1 MERRE
6 LAPALLQAAGIAKGR
21 VPLPSGDSPTL
32 LCEADPHRFVR
43 LFAQYLEEGR
53 SAALASPQW
62 GLERLAQARAVLREA
77 APQLPAGAILI
88 ATGGTT
94 GRLRF
99 CIHTVETL
107 SASAAGFLSFY
118 GGTQHR
124 ALCVLPHWHVSGLM
138 QLFRA
143 ALSGGRVTFGEP
155 SHPEAL
161 PAGFEAE
168 GAFLSLVPTQLARL
182 LDAGAEDFL
191 RGFAAVV
198 IGGAGLDPAL
208 AARARAAKIPLSPSY
223 GMTETA
229 AVCCAL
235 TPAEF
240 LAGTEGVGRAL
251 PHAAVEI
258 APGASH
264 ESPQKIR
271 VRAASLCRGFAPWT
285 EPAREVLETSDLG
298 YLDESG
304 SLHVTGRA
312 DRAIV
317 CGGEKLDAGE
327 IERAILA
334 GGAIREVCVTG
345 LPDETW
351 GFIAAA
357 FYVPENSDAD
367 HEPLA
372 QAVRKTLSPRHVPKF
387 WKALPALPRTAAG
400 KIDLEKLRAL
410 AER

>member
-6 LAPALLQAAGIAKGR
+6 LAPALLQAAGLAKSR
-21 VPLPSGDSPTL
+21 IPLPAGDSPTL
-32 LCEADPHRFVR
+32 LCETDPHRFVQ
-43 LFAQYLEEGR
+43 LFAQCLEEGR

-62 GLERLAQARAVLREA
+62 GINRLEEARILLSEA

-99 CIHTVETL
+99 CVHSVETL
-107 SASAAGFLSFY
+107 CASAAGFLSFY
-118 GGTQHR
+118 GGTPHR

-143 ALSGGRVTFGEP
+143 ALSGGRATFGEP

-161 PAGFEAE
+161 PAEFEAE

-208 AARARAAKIPLSPSY
+208 AAKARAAKIPLSPSY

-235 TPAEF
+235 SPSEF
-240 LAGTEGVGRAL
+240 LAGAEGVGRAL
-251 PHAAVEI
+251 PHAALEV
-258 APGASH
+258 APGAAR
-264 ESPQKIR
+264 ESPQRIR
-271 VRAASLCRGFAPWT
+271 IRTASLCRGFAPWT
-285 EPAREVLETSDLG
+285 GPIGAVLETSDLG
-298 YLDESG
+298 YFDEKG

-327 IERAILA
+327 IERAILT
-334 GGAIREVCVTG
+334 GGGVREVCVTG
-345 LPDETW
+345 LPDEKW

-357 FYVPENSDAD
+357 FYVPDGSDTGT
-367 HEPLA
+367 ETLA
-372 QAVRKTLSPRHVPKF
+372 EAVRKTLSPRHVPKF

-400 KIDLEKLRAL
+400 KIDLETLRKLAGR
-410 AER
+410 